1 MFGLNSAPGEGL
13 THRIPLLNRLCSV
26 VCCDWLNVHSGSIE
40 SYGQYSYVNCARCG
54 GIHQPMPRYYAEV
67 RFGSQES

>member
-1 MFGLNSAPGEGL
+1 
-13 THRIPLLNRLCSV
+13 
-26 VCCDWLNVHSGSIE
+26 LNVHSGSIE